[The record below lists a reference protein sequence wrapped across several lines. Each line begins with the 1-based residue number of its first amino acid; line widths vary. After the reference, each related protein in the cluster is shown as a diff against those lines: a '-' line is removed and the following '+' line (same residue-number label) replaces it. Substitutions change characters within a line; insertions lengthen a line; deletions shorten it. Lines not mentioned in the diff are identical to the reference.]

1 LEEDGKDLS
10 WRKPHK
16 KWKGRWAEF
25 KAVIDA
31 VWAER
36 RTQLLSG
43 GKREVTLP
51 EAAAALDRKLGLPN
65 HDKRRGMTV
74 AKFVNGKDFRC
85 NAAAAAA
92 ADERGAGGSSSASG
106 SGATEAAPPPKRGRG
121 RGKHQQPPASGNG
134 GDSSN
139 SDDSPAKQV
148 QPQRK
153 RR

>member
-74 AKFVNGKDFRC
+74 AKFVKDFRC